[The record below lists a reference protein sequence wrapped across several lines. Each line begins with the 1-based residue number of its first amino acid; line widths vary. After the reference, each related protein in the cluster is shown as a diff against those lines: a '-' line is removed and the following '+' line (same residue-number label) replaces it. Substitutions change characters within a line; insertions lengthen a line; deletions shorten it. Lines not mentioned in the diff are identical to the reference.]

1 MTTKIWFNDSPFDGA
16 KLIGW
21 DPSPAYVR
29 RIMLTFMLGSVLA
42 MLVIWLSVPE
52 QTARLIGPALL
63 GLLAAVAYGVQA
75 TGRVRASVLL
85 LAGGAWLVAT
95 WIAVQQGGVRTPILI
110 AYPLLVMSAG
120 WLFGQR
126 AAAVAGVA
134 SVLAIGAM
142 VVGEE
147 LGFLPMPQYTPAL
160 VQGVIQIA
168 VVIVALFMINS
179 RLRAYI
185 GRLEELNQAGRE
197 LAHRTQQLEAAQ
209 TQLGIAIEST
219 RMLFWQY
226 DLVKDDL
233 QYDDASLAWLGTFAG
248 EPPHTLAGWLEQ
260 VHPQDRAPFMAEF
273 AKAAKPGG
281 HAFELD
287 YRLADTSGGW
297 IWHHTRGTVVKRD
310 AQGRALF
317 ASGGS
322 INISGRKLAEEKLRR
337 SESLLQTIINS
348 APVRVFWE
356 DRDLRYMGC
365 NALFAKDAGVADP
378 ALLVGQLDKDLVW
391 KDQAELYGADD
402 RRAIDSGVARYSY
415 DEPQT
420 TPSGQQI
427 WCRTSKVPLRG
438 EDDAIIGVLGLY
450 EDITERKNNEDRLRQ
465 MALVLENS
473 SEGMLMTDADNHIVD
488 INPAF
493 SRLTGYSRD
502 DAVGKTPAMLRSGRQ
517 SADFYK
523 AMWASLNTT
532 GKWQGEIWNRGK
544 DGHFIAEWLTIN
556 TLYDADGAVHRRV
569 ALFSDITEKKKA
581 DEQIWTHANFDLL
594 THLPNRRMYQD
605 RMLQEIKKVQRSG
618 RKLALFFL
626 DLDHFKEVNDTL
638 GHDKGDIL
646 LVEAAQRIVGCVRE
660 TDTVARVGGDE
671 FTVILTGADEPD
683 SVERVARQIVQA
695 LALPFAIGDAQAQ
708 VSVSVGI
715 AMYPLNATDP
725 QELMTKADQAM
736 YAAKESGRNTYRYYL
751 NTKT

>member
-1 MTTKIWFNDSPFDGA
+1 
-16 KLIGW
+16 
-21 DPSPAYVR
+21 
-29 RIMLTFMLGSVLA
+29 
-42 MLVIWLSVPE
+42 
-52 QTARLIGPALL
+52 
-63 GLLAAVAYGVQA
+63 
-75 TGRVRASVLL
+75 
-85 LAGGAWLVAT
+85 
-95 WIAVQQGGVRTPILI
+95 
-110 AYPLLVMSAG
+110 
-120 WLFGQR
+120 
-126 AAAVAGVA
+126 
-134 SVLAIGAM
+134 
-142 VVGEE
+142 
-147 LGFLPMPQYTPAL
+147 
-160 VQGVIQIA
+160 
-168 VVIVALFMINS
+168 
-179 RLRAYI
+179 
-185 GRLEELNQAGRE
+185 
-197 LAHRTQQLEAAQ
+197 
-209 TQLGIAIEST
+209 
-219 RMLFWQY
+219 
-226 DLVKDDL
+226 
-233 QYDDASLAWLGTFAG
+233 
-248 EPPHTLAGWLEQ
+248 
-260 VHPQDRAPFMAEF
+260 MAEF

-281 HAFELD
+281 QAFELD
-287 YRLADTSGGW
+287 YRLVDKCGGW
-297 IWHHTRGTVVKRD
+297 IWHHTRGSVVKRD
-310 AQGRALF
+310 AQGKALF

-322 INISGRKLAEEKLRR
+322 INISERKLAEEKLRR

-348 APVRVFWE
+348 APVRVFWK

-365 NALFAKDAGVADP
+365 NAAFAKDAGVADP

-493 SRLTGYSRD
+493 SRLTGYSRE
-502 DAVGKTPAMLRSGRQ
+502 DAVSKTPAMLRSGRQ

-532 GKWQGEIWNRGK
+532 GKWQGEIWNRSK

-751 NTKT
+751 NTNS